1 MLVNHSRMDESCKIY
16 IQIKVLQNSQ
26 TDETKH
32 KCMGGVVLILH
43 SNIVERYK
51 L

>member
-1 MLVNHSRMDESCKIY
+1 MLVHHSRMNES
-16 IQIKVLQNSQ
+16 IQNPYSNKSASNSL
-26 TDETKH
+26 TDETQRKS
-32 KCMGGVVLILH
+32 MGGVVLILH